1 MMFQLARIATENYMD
16 ALGKALGFEPG
27 KSRNKLIKASK
38 VRGDAGTWLH
48 PKMAVAFARWLD
60 VDFAVWCDMQIDSI
74 LRGTDDKKKARHI
87 SAESHKPSEF
97 LSNKGVDAFV
107 SALDSRMESKAG
119 IPALDNA
126 ENPAF
131 SDVQNCTSVHSSKG
145 GKNPGTY
152 AVELVAIR
160 YAAWINP
167 DFEVDVYLTFQA
179 AVKQGN
185 DKAIARNDTRQ
196 SNIVENA
203 IIQATRSDLG
213 KETTAVHY
221 MSEAKMVNF
230 VALGDFIGYD
240 RDTLTAPQLALLSYI
255 EVQNGVM
262 YARGVAYTD
271 RKARLLEMAE
281 AWKARKALKAAPK
294 QVLI

>member
-1 MMFQLARIATENYMD
+1 MAKNTLTVTPVIIASTAIRKD
-16 ALGKALGFEPG
+16 AHGRYNLNDLHKAAIAAGVATDNERPG
-27 KSRNKLIKASK
+27 
-38 VRGDAGTWLH
+38 
-48 PKMAVAFARWLD
+48 
-60 VDFAVWCDMQIDSI
+60 
-74 LRGTDDKKKARHI
+74 
-87 SAESHKPSEF
+87 EF
-97 LSNKGVDAFV
+97 LRNDGAKAFIEV
-107 SALDSRMESKAG
+107 LDDE
-119 IPALDNA
+119 LDNA

-131 SDVQNCTSVHSSKG
+131 SDAENPASVHSSKG
-145 GKNPGTY
+145 RNGGTY

-167 DFEVDVYLTFQA
+167 KFEVQVYRTFQA

-185 DKAIARNDTRQ
+185 DKVIARNDTRQ

-203 IIQATRSDLG
+203 IIQATRADLG

-240 RDTLTAPQLALLSYI
+240 RDTLTAQQLALLSYI